1 VYVKERQASS
11 GGSVRNGTNPMPY
24 VALSALAPVFF
35 FLVFASP
42 FLIDWR
48 NIARPN
54 ATLLEMIQ
62 CLKPPGMPWLRAC
75 RRMLEKLEQQ
85 QKQPHGQQQGQPQEP
100 QQK

>member
-1 VYVKERQASS
+1 MYVKERQASS

-24 VALSALAPVFF
+24 IDVALSTLAPVFF

-54 ATLLEMIQ
+54 GTLLAREV
-62 CLKPPGMPWLRAC
+62 
-75 RRMLEKLEQQ
+75 EV
-85 QKQPHGQQQGQPQEP
+85 
-100 QQK
+100 